1 MSWPVLSTHKKIQL
15 KKLYCCLHTISLW
28 VFAKSYFICAN
39 FFSRKDIFFSPVHAQ
54 KKERKLFKTCSVS
67 GDSGSINFFF
77 FSTFVSICFLVLLL
91 KWRQQSMVWCPWCSS
106 KEKGWRSMQ
115 WDGPA
120 SVEAV
125 RFLGP
130 IRMPLRLFCLLAC
143 KILILCLKGDQEP
156 CDWSIG
162 NPKCIWKFL
171 GWETEVWQ
179 EWR

>member
-15 KKLYCCLHTISLW
+15 KKLHCHVFTQPPYGSLLSLILSVQIS
-28 VFAKSYFICAN
+28 FQGK
-39 FFSRKDIFFSPVHAQ
+39 IFFFPLYMH
-54 KKERKLFKTCSVS
+54 RKRKGNFSKPAVFLETLAVLT
-67 GDSGSINFFF
+67 FFF

-130 IRMPLRLFCLLAC
+130 RRMPLRLFCLLAC
-143 KILILCLKGDQEP
+143 KILILCL
-156 CDWSIG
+156 
-162 NPKCIWKFL
+162 
-171 GWETEVWQ
+171 
-179 EWR
+179 